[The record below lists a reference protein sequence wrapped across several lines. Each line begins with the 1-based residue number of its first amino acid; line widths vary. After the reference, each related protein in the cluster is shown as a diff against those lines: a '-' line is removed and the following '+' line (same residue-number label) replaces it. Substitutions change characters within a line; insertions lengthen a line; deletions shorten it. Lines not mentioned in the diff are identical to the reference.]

1 VNRNRI
7 TALTIVAALAGIG
20 CEKQSPEVVASAA
33 AQSMR
38 ADQVMFGVQQFITQ
52 DGIRRGV
59 LNADTAY
66 VFEDSGK
73 VDVRKVRLNMF
84 NETGKSAAN
93 LTSKAGTLDTRTQ
106 GMIARGNVVLIT
118 ADGQKI
124 NTEELHYDPNAH
136 RVWSDVT
143 TTMVQNGGPLTGDGF
158 TADDQMRN
166 IKITRPRGQVSGGI
180 KF

>member
-1 VNRNRI
+1 M
-7 TALTIVAALAGIG
+7 AIVGTLAGAG
-20 CEKQSPEVVASAA
+20 CDKPSTEVVASPA
-33 AQSMR
+33 AQAMR

-59 LNADTAY
+59 MNADTAY

-73 VDVRKVRLNMF
+73 IEVRKVKLNLF
-84 NETGKSAAN
+84 SETGKSSAD

-106 GMIARGNVVLIT
+106 AMIARGNVVLTT
-118 ADGQKI
+118 ADGRKI

-136 RVWSDVT
+136 RVWSNVT
-143 TTMVQNGGPLTGDGF
+143 TSMAQNGGPLTGDGF

-166 IKITRPRGQVSGGI
+166 IQITRPRGRVSGGI